1 MCFEDPLVI
10 LNCYLFC
17 VERSKASRSLY
28 QVVVEP
34 LVPASGEECVS
45 KVTSV
50 MWAAGGAEA
59 IMKGGRSTPK
69 KRQQK
74 REFDPT
80 RGYPGEDINI

>member
-1 MCFEDPLVI
+1 MCFEDLLVI
-10 LNCYLFC
+10 LNCCLFY

-45 KVTSV
+45 KVISV
-50 MWAAGGAEA
+50 MRAAGSAEA

-80 RGYPGEDINI
+80 RGYPGEDINL